1 MNADKQKTLLVIGAL
16 LVLGLGALFFLLEEV
31 EETVEHPGSV
41 EARRNPFLA
50 VQRGL
55 EARGHVVEHAPALTT
70 ELLAAHEG
78 VIWLAEDRI
87 ALVQRNQAVVD
98 WLVGGGRL
106 LLGTAGGVEAEHED
120 DPVVLQLRTLEEET
134 VAGAG
139 DGHGRWV
146 GPYAHEDDSTSLP
159 DNEVPDVDSA
169 LRFACS
175 EGDVLAKVG
184 PFGAGRLA
192 VVPHVDRYR
201 SRFLDDSAGAALFGD
216 VTRALDLPKRILL
229 VSGEQPPRLSELL
242 WTHGRPVVVSSAA
255 LLLAWLL
262 FASTRLGPLLPP
274 RARDNRSL
282 MEHVAATGSLLWR
295 QGARDVLLDSVRGAL
310 KHRLAIVRADKVA
323 LPDDELARALA
334 AESGLTFE
342 DVRFALFAG
351 AHPSPAAFARQIAH
365 LQRLRAA
372 LSR

>member
-1 MNADKQKTLLVIGAL
+1 MNADKQKTLFIIGAL
-16 LVLGLGALFFLLEEV
+16 VVLGLGALFFLLEEV
-31 EETVEHPGSV
+31 EETIEHPGSV

-70 ELLAAHEG
+70 ELLAGHEG

-106 LLGTAGGVEAEHED
+106 LLGTSGDPED
-120 DPVVLQLRTLEEET
+120 PDDSMVLLLRDLEEQT
-134 VAGAG
+134 VPESGEG
-139 DGHGRWV
+139 RGRWV
-146 GPYAHEDDSTSLP
+146 GPYDHEDDSISLWS
-159 DNEVPDVDSA
+159 DEVPDVEAS
-169 LRFACS
+169 LIFACS
-175 EGDVLAKVG
+175 TGDVLAKVG
-184 PFGAGRLA
+184 PFGQGRLA

-201 SRFLDDSAGAALFGD
+201 SRFLADSGGAALFGD

-229 VSGEQPPRLSELL
+229 VSGEQPARLSELL

-310 KHRLAIVRADKVA
+310 KRRLSIVRADKVA

-334 AESGLTFE
+334 AESGLSFE